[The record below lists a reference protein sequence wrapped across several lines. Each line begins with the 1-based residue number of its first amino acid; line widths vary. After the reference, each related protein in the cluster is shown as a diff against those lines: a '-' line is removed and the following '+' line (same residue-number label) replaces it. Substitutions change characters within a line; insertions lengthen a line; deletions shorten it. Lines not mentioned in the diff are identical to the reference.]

1 MAEARHASPRV
12 LVAGPREEM
21 TVSSKNNVNPDHYK
35 VAGRLKQGENVNQQD
50 DRQLL
55 KRFEERQA
63 RQNEAPVPESVGSD
77 SDSEPERPE
86 EQPKD

>member
-1 MAEARHASPRV
+1 M
-12 LVAGPREEM
+12 
-21 TVSSKNNVNPDHYK
+21 SSKNNVNPDHYK
-35 VAGRLKQGENVNQQD
+35 VAGRLKQGENVSQQD

-63 RQNEAPVPESVGSD
+63 RQNEAPAPETTPD
-77 SDSEPERPE
+77 RPE